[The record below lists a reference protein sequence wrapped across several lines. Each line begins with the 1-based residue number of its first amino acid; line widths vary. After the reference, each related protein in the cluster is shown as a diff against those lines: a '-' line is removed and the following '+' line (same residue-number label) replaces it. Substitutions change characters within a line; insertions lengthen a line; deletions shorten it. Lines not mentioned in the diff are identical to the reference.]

1 MQNTKRYWLR
11 GGIIFA
17 IIYLIVAVLYIP
29 PFVIR
34 YDLTIFP
41 LDALNILGKYSGF
54 HLGLLG
60 HSAAGFPGL
69 IIAFVIILLV
79 YIGIGM
85 FLGYFYGK
93 IKNRNKI

>member
-1 MQNTKRYWLR
+1 MR